1 METCRGMMRTEAQSA
16 PRAGSAIAAAPAIP
30 PTITIAGVRFHPLIE
45 AECVACI
52 TQLALAGRGG
62 WVVTPNLDIL
72 RQCVRDPG
80 IQQLVSRADLVVC
93 DGTPI
98 LLASHLQGT
107 PLPGKVCGSNLIN
120 SLPAAA
126 ARAGLPVYLL
136 GGAPG
141 TADEAARVLR
151 ARHPELQLVGTH
163 CPPFGFEQ
171 DEREIARIA
180 AAIAAARPRIVFVAL
195 SFPKGERLIE
205 RIRDAAPDAWWVGVG
220 ISFSFLCGHVRRAPR
235 WMQHAGLEWVFR
247 LTQEPRRLA
256 QRYLVQGL
264 PFGAELVLRA
274 LAGRFSLRR
283 PTAQGE
289 RL

>member
-1 METCRGMMRTEAQSA
+1 MTRLEVHSPHR
-16 PRAGSAIAAAPAIP
+16 AAAPAARTIP
-30 PTITIAGVRFHPLIE
+30 PTITIAGVRFHPLVE
-45 AECVACI
+45 AECVECI
-52 TQLALAGRGG
+52 TQLALGGRGG

-72 RQCVRDPG
+72 RQCVRNSA
-80 IQQLVSRADLVVC
+80 IQQMVSRADLVVC

-126 ARAGLPVYLL
+126 ARAGLSVFLL

-141 TADEAARVLR
+141 TADEAAKVLR
-151 ARHPELQLVGTH
+151 ARHPELQIVGTY
-163 CPPFGFEQ
+163 CPPFGFER
-171 DEREIARIA
+171 DENELVRMA
-180 AAIAAARPRIVFVAL
+180 AAVAQARPRIVFVAL

-205 RIRDAAPDAWWVGVG
+205 RIRDAAADAWWVGVG

-235 WMQHAGLEWVFR
+235 WMQHTGLEWVFR

-264 PFGAELVLRA
+264 PFGAELVIRA
-274 LAGRFSLRR
+274 LAGRFTTRR
-283 PTAQGE
+283 ASVQGE
-289 RL
+289 QP